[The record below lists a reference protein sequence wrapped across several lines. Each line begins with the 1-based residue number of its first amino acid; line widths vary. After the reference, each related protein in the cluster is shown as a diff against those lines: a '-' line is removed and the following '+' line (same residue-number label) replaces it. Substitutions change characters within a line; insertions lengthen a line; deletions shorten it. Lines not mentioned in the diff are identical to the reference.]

1 MSRIGIVAEFN
12 PLHTGHKY
20 LIDYAKNSLGADS
33 VVIALGNEF
42 TQRGGIALIDRY
54 SRAQSAIDAGAD
66 LVIGMPV
73 IPSCAS
79 AEIFAESGV
88 ALLSA
93 CGCDKII
100 CGYEGIKPDYKEN
113 DAKIKDIIFE
123 LQDIQK
129 NTITKCNTTSETRE
143 LSVFENLERVILR
156 KSAFILIEE
165 PLLYKEELRRCLK
178 SGMSFP
184 VARNEA
190 LLAYFPS
197 CKNEIDYFLK
207 EPNNILALEYQ
218 KAIIRCT
225 PSIELV
231 PVKRQGAGHH
241 DMTAEGGYASASYIR
256 EAVQA
261 GRLNDIRP
269 QLTEASFEIL
279 RDAFQKNILLF
290 DDDLSLPL
298 HLAILSNEKSDNHLD
313 SLSNNT
319 LKVHLDSSDDSCKN
333 MNSISNKSGGY
344 SVFSDVSD
352 DLSDRI
358 KKMLPEYVSF
368 SQFADLLKNKSL
380 TASRIRRCLIHIL
393 LGITDSEVEELRHTN
408 FAPYLWVLSASKKGL
423 SMLGSIKSS
432 SNLPLFFSINEKAAE
447 EAEPFLQPELKALN
461 IARALRIEKSRLS
474 LPNENQRKISLNY

>member
-1 MSRIGIVAEFN
+1 MSRVGIVAEFN

-20 LIDYAKNSLGADS
+20 IIDYAKNNLGADS

-42 TQRGGIALIDRY
+42 TQRGGIAIIDRY

-73 IPSCAS
+73 LPSCAS

-88 ALLSA
+88 ALLAA
-93 CGCDKII
+93 CGCDKIV
-100 CGYEGIKPDYKEN
+100 CGYEGI
-113 DAKIKDIIFE
+113 
-123 LQDIQK
+123 
-129 NTITKCNTTSETRE
+129 S
-143 LSVFENLERVILR
+143 SENLLNELACVLV
-156 KSAFILIEE
+156 EE
-165 PLLYKEELRRCLK
+165 PDQFKEELHRCLK

-184 VARNEA
+184 AARGEA
-190 LLAYFPS
+190 LSACFPD

-218 KAIIRCT
+218 KAIIRCA

-241 DMTAEGGYASASYIR
+241 DMTAENGYASASYIR
-256 EAVQA
+256 ETIQA

-269 QLTEASFEIL
+269 QLTEASYKIL
-279 RDAFQKNILLF
+279 KDASVNNLLLF

-298 HLAILSNEKSDNHLD
+298 HLELLSI
-313 SLSNNT
+313 
-319 LKVHLDSSDDSCKN
+319 
-333 MNSISNKSGGY
+333 NSYNR
-344 SVFSDVSD
+344 FFDVTED
-352 DLSDRI
+352 FSDRI
-358 KKMLPEYVSF
+358 KKLLPEYVSF

-393 LGITDSEVEELRHTN
+393 LGITEDDANALRCTH
-408 FAPYLWVLSASKKGL
+408 FAPYLWVLSASKGGL

-432 SNLPLFFSINEKAAE
+432 SNLPLFFSINEKAAG
-447 EAEPFLQPELKALN
+447 EAVPFLQPEFLFPC
-461 IARALRIEKSRLS
+461 RRY
-474 LPNENQRKISLNY
+474 QRHLYLQF

>member
-93 CGCDKII
+93 CGCDKIV
-100 CGYEGIKPDYKEN
+100 CGYEGI
-113 DAKIKDIIFE
+113 
-123 LQDIQK
+123 
-129 NTITKCNTTSETRE
+129 S
-143 LSVFENLERVILR
+143 SENLLNELACVLV
-156 KSAFILIEE
+156 EE
-165 PLLYKEELRRCLK
+165 PDQFKEELHRCLK

-184 VARNEA
+184 AARGEA
-190 LLAYFPS
+190 LSACFPD
-197 CKNEIDYFLK
+197 CKNEINYFLK

-218 KAIIRCT
+218 KAIIRCA

-241 DMTAEGGYASASYIR
+241 DMTAENGYASASYIR
-256 EAVQA
+256 ETIQA

-269 QLTEASFEIL
+269 QLTEASYKIL
-279 RDAFQKNILLF
+279 KDASVNNLLLF

-298 HLAILSNEKSDNHLD
+298 HLELLSI
-313 SLSNNT
+313 
-319 LKVHLDSSDDSCKN
+319 
-333 MNSISNKSGGY
+333 NSYNR
-344 SVFSDVSD
+344 FFDVTED
-352 DLSDRI
+352 FSDRI
-358 KKMLPEYVSF
+358 KKLLPEYVSF

-393 LGITDSEVEELRHTN
+393 LGITEDDANALRCTH
-408 FAPYLWVLSASKKGL
+408 FAPYLWVLSASKGGL
-423 SMLGSIKSS
+423 SMLGDIKSS

-447 EAEPFLQPELKALN
+447 EAVPFLQPELKALR

-474 LPNENQRKISLNY
+474 LPNENQRKINLNQSLIK

>member
-1 MSRIGIVAEFN
+1 MSRVGIVAEFN

-20 LIDYAKNSLGADS
+20 IIDYAKNNLGADS

-42 TQRGGIALIDRY
+42 TQRGGIAIIDRY

-73 IPSCAS
+73 LPSCAS

-88 ALLSA
+88 ALLAA
-93 CGCDKII
+93 CGCDKIV
-100 CGYEGIKPDYKEN
+100 CGYEGI
-113 DAKIKDIIFE
+113 
-123 LQDIQK
+123 
-129 NTITKCNTTSETRE
+129 S
-143 LSVFENLERVILR
+143 SENLLNELACVLV
-156 KSAFILIEE
+156 EE
-165 PLLYKEELRRCLK
+165 PDQFKEELHRCLK

-184 VARNEA
+184 AARGEA
-190 LLAYFPS
+190 LSACFPD
-197 CKNEIDYFLK
+197 CKNEINYFLK

-218 KAIIRCT
+218 KAIIRCA

-241 DMTAEGGYASASYIR
+241 DMTAENGYASASYIR
-256 EAVQA
+256 ETIQA

-269 QLTEASFEIL
+269 QLTEASYKIL
-279 RDAFQKNILLF
+279 KDASVNNLLLF

-298 HLAILSNEKSDNHLD
+298 HLELLSI
-313 SLSNNT
+313 
-319 LKVHLDSSDDSCKN
+319 
-333 MNSISNKSGGY
+333 NSYNR
-344 SVFSDVSD
+344 FFDVTED
-352 DLSDRI
+352 FSDRI
-358 KKMLPEYVSF
+358 KKLLPEYVSF

-393 LGITDSEVEELRHTN
+393 LGITEDDANALRCTH
-408 FAPYLWVLSASKKGL
+408 FAPYLWVLSASKGGL
-423 SMLGSIKSS
+423 SMLGDIKSS

-447 EAEPFLQPELKALN
+447 EAVPFLQPELKALR

-474 LPNENQRKISLNY
+474 LPNENQRKINLNQSLIK

>member
-100 CGYEGIKPDYKEN
+100 CGYEGI
-113 DAKIKDIIFE
+113 
-123 LQDIQK
+123 
-129 NTITKCNTTSETRE
+129 S
-143 LSVFENLERVILR
+143 SENLLNELACVLV
-156 KSAFILIEE
+156 EE
-165 PLLYKEELRRCLK
+165 PDQFKEELHRCLK

-184 VARNEA
+184 AARGEA
-190 LLAYFPS
+190 LSACFPD
-197 CKNEIDYFLK
+197 CKNEINYFLK

-218 KAIIRCT
+218 KAIIRCA

-241 DMTAEGGYASASYIR
+241 DMTAENGYASASYIR
-256 EAVQA
+256 ETIQA

-298 HLAILSNEKSDNHLD
+298 HLALLSNEKSDNHLD

-408 FAPYLWVLSASKKGL
+408 FAPYLWVLSASKGGL
-423 SMLGSIKSS
+423 SILGDIKSS

-447 EAEPFLQPELKALN
+447 EAEPFLQPDLNALSL
-461 IARALRIEKSRLS
+461 ARALRIDKSGHS
-474 LPNENQRKISLNY
+474 LPNENQRRVTMN

>member
-1 MSRIGIVAEFN
+1 MSRVGIVAEFN

-20 LIDYAKNSLGADS
+20 IIDYAKNNLGADS

-42 TQRGGIALIDRY
+42 TQRGGIAIIDRY

-73 IPSCAS
+73 LPSCAS

-88 ALLSA
+88 ALLAA
-93 CGCDKII
+93 CGCDKIV
-100 CGYEGIKPDYKEN
+100 CGYEGI
-113 DAKIKDIIFE
+113 
-123 LQDIQK
+123 
-129 NTITKCNTTSETRE
+129 S
-143 LSVFENLERVILR
+143 SENLLNELACVLV
-156 KSAFILIEE
+156 EE
-165 PLLYKEELRRCLK
+165 PDQFKEELHRCLK

-184 VARNEA
+184 AARGEA
-190 LLAYFPS
+190 LSACFPD
-197 CKNEIDYFLK
+197 CKNEINYFLK

-218 KAIIRCT
+218 KAIIRCA

-241 DMTAEGGYASASYIR
+241 DMTAENGYASASYIR
-256 EAVQA
+256 ETIQA

-269 QLTEASFEIL
+269 QLTEASYKIL
-279 RDAFQKNILLF
+279 KDASVNNLLLF

-298 HLAILSNEKSDNHLD
+298 HLELLSI
-313 SLSNNT
+313 
-319 LKVHLDSSDDSCKN
+319 
-333 MNSISNKSGGY
+333 NSYNR
-344 SVFSDVSD
+344 FFDVTED
-352 DLSDRI
+352 FSDRI
-358 KKMLPEYVSF
+358 KKLLPEYVSF

-393 LGITDSEVEELRHTN
+393 LGITEDDANALRCTH
-408 FAPYLWVLSASKKGL
+408 FAPYLWVLSASKGGL
-423 SMLGSIKSS
+423 SMLGDIKSS

>member
-1 MSRIGIVAEFN
+1 MSRVGIVAEFN

-20 LIDYAKNSLGADS
+20 IIDYAKNNLGADS

-42 TQRGGIALIDRY
+42 TQRGGIAIIDRY

-73 IPSCAS
+73 LPSCAS

-88 ALLSA
+88 ALLAA
-93 CGCDKII
+93 CGCDKIV
-100 CGYEGIKPDYKEN
+100 CGYEGI
-113 DAKIKDIIFE
+113 
-123 LQDIQK
+123 
-129 NTITKCNTTSETRE
+129 S
-143 LSVFENLERVILR
+143 SENLLNELACVLV
-156 KSAFILIEE
+156 EE
-165 PLLYKEELRRCLK
+165 PDQFKEELHRCLK

-184 VARNEA
+184 AARGEA
-190 LLAYFPS
+190 LSACFPD

-218 KAIIRCT
+218 KAIIRCA

-241 DMTAEGGYASASYIR
+241 DMTAENGYASASYIR
-256 EAVQA
+256 ETIQA

-269 QLTEASFEIL
+269 QLTEASYKIL
-279 RDAFQKNILLF
+279 KDASVNNLLLF

-298 HLAILSNEKSDNHLD
+298 HLELLSI
-313 SLSNNT
+313 
-319 LKVHLDSSDDSCKN
+319 
-333 MNSISNKSGGY
+333 NSYNR
-344 SVFSDVSD
+344 FFDVTED
-352 DLSDRI
+352 FSDRI
-358 KKMLPEYVSF
+358 KKLLPEYVSF

-393 LGITDSEVEELRHTN
+393 LGITEDDANALRCTH
-408 FAPYLWVLSASKKGL
+408 FAPYLWVLSASKGGL
-423 SMLGSIKSS
+423 SMLGDIKSS

-447 EAEPFLQPELKALN
+447 EAVPFLQPELKALR

-474 LPNENQRKISLNY
+474 LPNENQRKINLNQSLIK

>member
-1 MSRIGIVAEFN
+1 MSRVGIVAEFN

-20 LIDYAKNSLGADS
+20 IIDYAKNNLGADS

-42 TQRGGIALIDRY
+42 TQRGGIAIIDRY

-73 IPSCAS
+73 LPSCAS

-88 ALLSA
+88 ALLAA
-93 CGCDKII
+93 CGCDKIV
-100 CGYEGIKPDYKEN
+100 CGYEGI
-113 DAKIKDIIFE
+113 
-123 LQDIQK
+123 
-129 NTITKCNTTSETRE
+129 S
-143 LSVFENLERVILR
+143 SENLLNELACVLV
-156 KSAFILIEE
+156 EE
-165 PLLYKEELRRCLK
+165 PDQFKEELHRCLK

-184 VARNEA
+184 AARGEA
-190 LLAYFPS
+190 LSACFPD

-218 KAIIRCT
+218 KAIIRCA

-241 DMTAEGGYASASYIR
+241 DMTAENGYASASYIR
-256 EAVQA
+256 ETIQA

-269 QLTEASFEIL
+269 QLTEASYKIL
-279 RDAFQKNILLF
+279 KDASVNNLLLF

-298 HLAILSNEKSDNHLD
+298 HLELLSI
-313 SLSNNT
+313 
-319 LKVHLDSSDDSCKN
+319 
-333 MNSISNKSGGY
+333 NSYNR
-344 SVFSDVSD
+344 FFDVTED
-352 DLSDRI
+352 FSDRI
-358 KKMLPEYVSF
+358 KKLLPEYVSF

-393 LGITDSEVEELRHTN
+393 LGITEDDANALRCTH
-408 FAPYLWVLSASKKGL
+408 FAPYLWVLSASKGGL

-432 SNLPLFFSINEKAAE
+432 SNLPLFFSINEKAAG
-447 EAEPFLQPELKALN
+447 EAVPFLQPELKALR

-474 LPNENQRKISLNY
+474 LPNENQRKINLNQSLIK

>member
-100 CGYEGIKPDYKEN
+100 CGYEGI
-113 DAKIKDIIFE
+113 
-123 LQDIQK
+123 
-129 NTITKCNTTSETRE
+129 S
-143 LSVFENLERVILR
+143 SENLLNELACVLV
-156 KSAFILIEE
+156 EE
-165 PLLYKEELRRCLK
+165 PDQFKEELHRCLK

-184 VARNEA
+184 AARGEA
-190 LLAYFPS
+190 LSACFPD
-197 CKNEIDYFLK
+197 CKNEINYFLK
-207 EPNNILALEYQ
+207 QPNNILALEYQ
-218 KAIIRCT
+218 KAIIRCA

-241 DMTAEGGYASASYIR
+241 DMTAENGYASASYIR
-256 EAVQA
+256 ETIQA

-269 QLTEASFEIL
+269 QLTEASYKIL
-279 RDAFQKNILLF
+279 KDASVNNLLLF

-298 HLAILSNEKSDNHLD
+298 HLEFLSI
-313 SLSNNT
+313 
-319 LKVHLDSSDDSCKN
+319 
-333 MNSISNKSGGY
+333 NSYNR
-344 SVFSDVSD
+344 FFDVTED
-352 DLSDRI
+352 FSDRI
-358 KKMLPEYVSF
+358 KKLLPEYVSF

-393 LGITDSEVEELRHTN
+393 LGITEDDANALRCTH
-408 FAPYLWVLSASKKGL
+408 FAPYLWVLSASKGGL
-423 SMLGSIKSS
+423 SMLGDIKSS

-447 EAEPFLQPELKALN
+447 EAVPFLQPELKALR

-474 LPNENQRKISLNY
+474 LPNENQRKINLNQSLIK

>member
-88 ALLSA
+88 ALLAA
-93 CGCDKII
+93 CGCDKIV
-100 CGYEGIKPDYKEN
+100 CGYEGI
-113 DAKIKDIIFE
+113 
-123 LQDIQK
+123 
-129 NTITKCNTTSETRE
+129 S
-143 LSVFENLERVILR
+143 SENLLNELACVLV
-156 KSAFILIEE
+156 EE
-165 PLLYKEELRRCLK
+165 PDQFKEELHRCLK

-184 VARNEA
+184 AARGEA
-190 LLAYFPS
+190 LSACFPD

-218 KAIIRCT
+218 KAIIRCA

-241 DMTAEGGYASASYIR
+241 DMTAENGYASASYIR
-256 EAVQA
+256 ETIQA

-269 QLTEASFEIL
+269 QLTEASYKIL
-279 RDAFQKNILLF
+279 KDASVNNLLLF

-298 HLAILSNEKSDNHLD
+298 HLELLSI
-313 SLSNNT
+313 
-319 LKVHLDSSDDSCKN
+319 
-333 MNSISNKSGGY
+333 NSYNR
-344 SVFSDVSD
+344 FFDVTED
-352 DLSDRI
+352 FSDRI
-358 KKMLPEYVSF
+358 KKLLPEYVSF

-393 LGITDSEVEELRHTN
+393 LGITEDDANALRCTH
-408 FAPYLWVLSASKKGL
+408 FAPYLWVLSASKGGL
-423 SMLGSIKSS
+423 SMLGDIKSS

-447 EAEPFLQPELKALN
+447 EAVPFLQPELKALR

-474 LPNENQRKISLNY
+474 LPNENQRKINLNQSLIK

>member
-1 MSRIGIVAEFN
+1 MSRVGIVAEFN

-20 LIDYAKNSLGADS
+20 IIDYAKNNLGADS

-42 TQRGGIALIDRY
+42 TQRGGIAIIDRY

-73 IPSCAS
+73 LPSCAS

-88 ALLSA
+88 ALLAA
-93 CGCDKII
+93 CGCDKIV
-100 CGYEGIKPDYKEN
+100 CGYEGI
-113 DAKIKDIIFE
+113 
-123 LQDIQK
+123 
-129 NTITKCNTTSETRE
+129 S
-143 LSVFENLERVILR
+143 SENLLNELACVLV
-156 KSAFILIEE
+156 EE
-165 PLLYKEELRRCLK
+165 PDQFKEELHHCLK

-184 VARNEA
+184 AARGEA
-190 LLAYFPS
+190 LSACFPD

-218 KAIIRCT
+218 KAIIRCA

-241 DMTAEGGYASASYIR
+241 DMTAENGYASASYIR
-256 EAVQA
+256 ETIQA

-269 QLTEASFEIL
+269 QLTEASYKIL
-279 RDAFQKNILLF
+279 KDASVNNLLLF

-298 HLAILSNEKSDNHLD
+298 HLELLSI
-313 SLSNNT
+313 
-319 LKVHLDSSDDSCKN
+319 
-333 MNSISNKSGGY
+333 NSYNR
-344 SVFSDVSD
+344 FFDVTED
-352 DLSDRI
+352 FSDRI
-358 KKMLPEYVSF
+358 KKLLPEYVSF

-393 LGITDSEVEELRHTN
+393 LGITEDDANALRCTH
-408 FAPYLWVLSASKKGL
+408 FAPYLWVLSASKGGL
-423 SMLGSIKSS
+423 SMLGDIKSS

-447 EAEPFLQPELKALN
+447 EAVPFLQPELKALR

-474 LPNENQRKISLNY
+474 LPNENQRKINLN

>member
-100 CGYEGIKPDYKEN
+100 CGYEGIRPDYKEN

-129 NTITKCNTTSETRE
+129 NTITKCDTTSETRE

-165 PLLYKEELRRCLK
+165 PLLYKE
-178 SGMSFP
+178 
-184 VARNEA
+184 
-190 LLAYFPS
+190 
-197 CKNEIDYFLK
+197 
-207 EPNNILALEYQ
+207 
-218 KAIIRCT
+218 
-225 PSIELV
+225 
-231 PVKRQGAGHH
+231 
-241 DMTAEGGYASASYIR
+241 
-256 EAVQA
+256 
-261 GRLNDIRP
+261 
-269 QLTEASFEIL
+269 
-279 RDAFQKNILLF
+279 
-290 DDDLSLPL
+290 
-298 HLAILSNEKSDNHLD
+298 
-313 SLSNNT
+313 
-319 LKVHLDSSDDSCKN
+319 
-333 MNSISNKSGGY
+333 
-344 SVFSDVSD
+344 
-352 DLSDRI
+352 
-358 KKMLPEYVSF
+358 
-368 SQFADLLKNKSL
+368 
-380 TASRIRRCLIHIL
+380 
-393 LGITDSEVEELRHTN
+393 
-408 FAPYLWVLSASKKGL
+408 
-423 SMLGSIKSS
+423 
-432 SNLPLFFSINEKAAE
+432 
-447 EAEPFLQPELKALN
+447 
-461 IARALRIEKSRLS
+461 
-474 LPNENQRKISLNY
+474 